1 MRHVAPLL
9 ALALVVPATA
19 PVAQPSTG
27 RPQLRE
33 WTVPWEKTR
42 PRDPALDQ
50 KGRVWFVGQEGNY
63 VAYLEPEQ
71 GTFRRFTIDSGAFPH
86 TVTIDARGDAWYAGN
101 RNGTIVKIDAT
112 TGALTRYPMP
122 DPAVRDPHTMV
133 FDAKGVLWF
142 TAQNSNAVG
151 RLDPRSGK
159 IDLVKIATPR
169 ARPYGIVINA
179 QGRPF
184 FNLFGTNKLGTI
196 DPATLAVREYV
207 LPDER
212 ARGRRIALTSDG
224 MVWYG
229 DYSRGYLGRLDPA
242 SGAVKEWAMPG
253 GAGSLPYALT
263 SDDEDR
269 LWFVETGKQPNR
281 FVGFDPRT
289 EQFFGVTEVGSGGG
303 TIRHMVYVKATR
315 SIWFGSDIGTIG
327 KAVVPRRGVPVSE

>member
-1 MRHVAPLL
+1 MRSTRLLLPALFTAMPLL
-9 ALALVVPATA
+9 AQPAA
-19 PVAQPSTG
+19 P

-63 VAYLEPEQ
+63 VAYLEPEK
-71 GTFRRFTIDSGAFPH
+71 GTFKRFTIDSGAFPH

-101 RNGTIVKIDAT
+101 RNGTIVKIDAAS
-112 TGALTRYPMP
+112 GALTRYPMP
-122 DPAVRDPHTMV
+122 DSSVRDPHTMV

-184 FNLFGTNKLGTI
+184 FNLFGTNRLGTI
-196 DPATLAVREYV
+196 DPVTMQVREYV
-207 LPDER
+207 LPNER

-229 DYSRGYLGRLDPA
+229 DYSRGYLGRVDPV

-263 SDDEDR
+263 SDDDDR

-289 EQFFGVTEVGSGGG
+289 EQFFGISEVASGGG
-303 TIRHMVYVKATR
+303 TIRHMVYDKATR
-315 SIWFGSDIGTIG
+315 TIWFGTDNGTIG
-327 KAVVPRRGVPVSE
+327 KAVVPRRVAPVSD